1 MTDGL
6 LIQPD
11 TRKAALT
18 ALAEGGAHFIRCHSE
33 ESAAKARAL
42 GNEKVTFKGPLGRW
56 QKRSASLD
64 AVLRHNGPVGVIPA
78 SLGCVVV
85 DIDRG
90 GDEARQEV
98 ISLLGRPAAVVPTQR
113 ANGYHIW
120 YRSRDAAKIGNRAFL
135 HGDIRGNYKGFA
147 ILWGAELVAAGLA
160 SSESLVNLN
169 EADLAQLPPLLS
181 MVDGGA
187 VGVRNET
194 LNKKVYQA
202 TRNGA
207 SIEPH
212 VAAAREAGLL
222 EPEIAAT
229 VASATAAGERGARTA
244 VTNARSPDGLGH
256 CLNGLGIGLRLNT
269 RARRYEYRIDGAWL
283 VADDE
288 RDAWLRGEIA
298 KKFSAK
304 SGSNDAMP
312 LKYSAEMF
320 LDLRRALGNDLRI
333 DPFRDWLGELP
344 PWDGT
349 PRIDNLLCLMFGAED
364 APLVRWASRY
374 IGIGAI
380 QRAYKPGAKIDEV
393 PVLLGDQGSGK
404 SAFVRAWFS
413 ESHHE
418 WHGDGVDLGARP
430 KEQSEQL
437 SGRAVCELSELA
449 GLRKAEIEKLKSFI
463 TRQDDGQFRWAYAR
477 SPVPSPRV
485 CVFVGTTNEPECLPN
500 DPSGNRRFVVI
511 ELAHGCD
518 VQAASVDRSQW
529 WAEALARYHDGDR
542 ANLPRELHQV
552 AADGAE
558 SHRARDSL
566 EEDVHNAIVDLDADN
581 GFTLMELYA
590 AVYLLVN
597 PPAPDKALQM
607 RLSTALRNEGFKRV
621 QAQRHGLRQYLWR
634 RG

>member
-1 MTDGL
+1 MTNGL
-6 LIQPD
+6 P
-11 TRKAALT
+11 ALT
-18 ALAEGGAHFIRCHSE
+18 ALAKEGAHFVLCGADKRPKV
-33 ESAAKARAL
+33 KA
-42 GNEKVTFKGPLGRW
+42 W
-56 QKRSASLD
+56 QKAPASLD
-64 AVLRHNGPVGVIPA
+64 AALQHKGLVGVVPA

-85 DIDRG
+85 DVDEG
-90 GDEARQEV
+90 GEAAANAV
-98 ISLLGRPAAVVPTQR
+98 ISKLGQPLAKVPTQR
-113 ANGYHIW
+113 EGGWHIW
-120 YRSRDAAKIGNRAFL
+120 YKCRKAEEIGNRTWQY
-135 HGDIRGNYKGFA
+135 GDIRGAKGQA
-147 ILWGAELVAAGLA
+147 ILWHPEIVAKGLACKAPVADLMAVDLAGL
-160 SSESLVNLN
+160 
-169 EADLAQLPPLLS
+169 PPKRRS
-181 MVDGGA
+181 AAKGE
-187 VGVRNET
+187 RNNT
-194 LNKKVYQA
+194 LNKSIYLA
-202 TRNGA
+202 ARND
-207 SIEPH
+207 SPIEPH
-212 VAAAREAGLL
+212 VAAARDAGLP
-222 EPEIAAT
+222 EREIAAT
-229 VASATAAGERGARTA
+229 VASARAAGKKGA
-244 VTNARSPDGLGH
+244 VTNARSPDGLAY
-256 CLNGLGIGLRLNT
+256 CLNGLSIGLRLNT
-269 RARRYEYRIDGAWL
+269 RARRYEYRIVGAWQ

-320 LDLRRALGNDLRI
+320 LDLRRALGNNLRI

-349 PRIDNLLCLMFGAED
+349 PRIDGLLCQMFGAED

-380 QRAYKPGAKIDEV
+380 QRAFQPGAKIDEV

-413 ESHHE
+413 ESQHE

-485 CVFVGTTNEPECLPN
+485 CVFVGTTNEAECLPN

-518 VQAASVDRSQW
+518 VAGASTERAQW
-529 WAEALARYHDGDR
+529 WAEALARYHDGER
-542 ANLPRELHQV
+542 ANLPRDLHQA
-552 AADGAE
+552 AADIAE
-558 SHRARDSL
+558 GHRARDSL
-566 EEDVHNAIVDLDADN
+566 EEEIRNAMIDLDVA
-581 GFTLMELYA
+581 GFTLNELND
-590 AVYLLVN
+590 AVFGTYIPGN
-597 PPAPDKALQM
+597 PSGRPPDKQTQK
-607 RLSTALRNEGFKRV
+607 RLADALRNLGFRR
-621 QAQRHGLRQYLWR
+621 AQTRRNGDRRYLWR

>member
-1 MTDGL
+1 MPGAMT
-6 LIQPD
+6 QSD
-11 TRKAALT
+11 TRKAALAT
-18 ALAEGGAHFIRCHSE
+18 LAERDAHFVLCHSE
-33 ESAAKARAL
+33 ESAAKANKAR
-42 GNEKVTFKGPLGRW
+42 GNEKAKFKGPLGRW

-64 AVLRHNGPVGVIPA
+64 AVLRHNGPVGVIAA

-113 ANGYHIW
+113 DGGFHLW
-120 YRSRDAAKIGNRAFL
+120 YKSRDAANIGNGSGWRN
-135 HGDIRGNYKGFA
+135 GDIRGNDSGFA
-147 ILWGAELVAAGLA
+147 ILWGAELVAEGLA
-160 SSESLVNLN
+160 SSELV
-169 EADLAQLPPLLS
+169 ADLMAVDLARLPPKRN
-181 MVDGGA
+181 GGG
-187 VGVRNET
+187 VGGRNDA
-194 LNKKVYQA
+194 LNQGVFLA

-207 SIEPH
+207 PIERH
-212 VAAAREAGLL
+212 VAAARAAGLP

-229 VASATAAGERGARTA
+229 VISSTTAGKKGARTL
-244 VTNARSPDGLGH
+244 VTNARSPEGLAC
-256 CLNGLGIGLRLNT
+256 CLNELEIGLRLNT
-269 RARRYEYRIDGAWL
+269 RAKRYEYRIDGAWQ

-320 LDLRRALGNDLRI
+320 LDLRRALGNNLRI

-344 PWDGT
+344 PWDGV

-380 QRAYKPGAKIDEV
+380 QRAFQPGAKIDEV
-393 PVLLGDQGSGK
+393 PVLLGEQGSGK
-404 SAFVRAWFS
+404 SAFVHAWFS
-413 ESHHE
+413 ESQHE

-477 SPVPSPRV
+477 SPVPSLRL

-500 DPSGNRRFVVI
+500 DPSGNRRLVVI

-518 VQAASVDRSQW
+518 VQAASVDRVQW
-529 WAEALARYHDGDR
+529 WAEALARYHDGKR
-542 ANLPRELHQV
+542 ANLPRDLHEV
-552 AADGAE
+552 AADSAE

-566 EEDVHNAIVDLDADN
+566 EEEIRNALVDLDVA
-581 GFTLMELYA
+581 GFTLNELNDA
-590 AVYLLVN
+590 LFGLGTK
-597 PPAPDKALQM
+597 PPDKPFQM
-607 RLSTALRNEGFKRV
+607 RLSAALRNLGVKRV
-621 QAQRHGLRQYLWR
+621 RAERHGVRQVYWC